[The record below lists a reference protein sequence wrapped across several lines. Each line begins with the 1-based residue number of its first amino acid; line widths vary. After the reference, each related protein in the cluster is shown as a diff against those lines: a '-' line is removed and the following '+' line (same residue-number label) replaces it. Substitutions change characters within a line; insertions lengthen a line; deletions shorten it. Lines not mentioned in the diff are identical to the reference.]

1 MDIKA
6 YIKGKRDT
14 LGDSSITT
22 YASILKNL
30 YQKVYGTGDVDLTK
44 FEDPKKTLKFL
55 ENMPPNRRK
64 TILSALVIIT
74 DNKEYRN
81 QMLEDVRNYN
91 AEISK
96 QQKTENQEANW
107 VEGGELKSLYAD
119 LKQTADLLYKKKTLT
134 GADLQQIQSFIILS
148 VLGGFFIPPRRSK
161 DFCDFKIKN
170 IDTAKDNFM
179 EKNKF
184 VFNSYKTQKY
194 YGRQEIEIPVMLKN
208 IIRKWIAVNPTDYLL
223 FDTNGNPLTSVK
235 LNQRLN
241 KMFGKKASVNAL
253 RHTFLTDKYE
263 EHSKV
268 SKALAND
275 MSEMGS
281 SGNMA
286 KTYIKED

>member
-14 LGDSSITT
+14 LGESSITT

-96 QQKTENQEANW
+96 QQKTETQEANW

-134 GADLQQIQSFIILS
+134 GSDLQQIQSFIILS

-179 EKNKF
+179 DKNKF

-194 YGRQEIEIPVMLKN
+194 YGRQEVDIPIMLKN
-208 IIRKWIAVNPTDYLL
+208 IIRKWSMVNPTDYLL

-241 KMFGKKASVNAL
+241 KLFGKKCSTNSL
-253 RHTFLTDKYE
+253 RHTFLSDKYE

-268 SKALAND
+268 SKELAND
-275 MSEMGS
+275 MTEMGS
-281 SGNMA
+281 SANMS
-286 KTYIKED
+286 KTYIKTD